1 MTASMLDHALEYA
14 GRGWP
19 VFPLAGPKNGPIIP
33 SRHPVGDPLRGKCQ
47 GACGD
52 DGHGFHDA
60 TTDPERIRQWW
71 TRWPRAN
78 IGAATGVVFDVLDVD
93 HQDYAEGVADLPDA
107 VTEGGPV
114 ARSGGGKWHLYF
126 LPSGRRRSIRFS
138 QHCDYLG
145 IGGYVVLP
153 PATHRSGGTYSWF
166 TPDPLPF
173 TPAPA
178 ALLEAVDTRCG
189 RELQNRSSAGMQPLP
204 IVLDR
209 PRRARG
215 RGWSVDPIIDVMKAA
230 TSGERN
236 KVLFWCAA
244 RIGNAVHDREITS
257 TAAGGHLDT
266 LHAAAAETGLSAHE
280 IARTIESGYP
290 KGCSGERPTQRAVGG
305 AA

>member
-1 MTASMLDHALEYA
+1 MSASMLDHALEYA

-19 VFPLAGPKNGPIIP
+19 VFPLRPPENTPYLSG
-33 SRHPVGDPLRGKCQ
+33 
-47 GACGD
+47 
-52 DGHGFHDA
+52 GFKIA
-60 TTDPERIRQWW
+60 TTDPEQIRQWW

-78 IGAATGVVFDVLDVD
+78 IGAACGIVFDVLDVD
-93 HQDYAEGVADLPDA
+93 HQDYAEGVADLPDCETA
-107 VTEGGPV
+107 GGPV
-114 ARSGGGKWHLYF
+114 ARSGGGGWHLYVQ
-126 LPSGRRRSIRFS
+126 PTGRGRSIRFS
-138 QHCDYLG
+138 AHCDWLG
-145 IGGYVVLP
+145 VGGYVVLP
-153 PATHRSGGTYSWF
+153 PSTHRSGGTYSWF
-166 TPDPLPF
+166 APEELPLH
-173 TPAPA
+173 PAPPE
-178 ALLEAVDTRCG
+178 LVEAVDTRCG
-189 RELQNRSSAGMQPLP
+189 RSMQSHESVDPHSR

-257 TAAGGHLDT
+257 TAAAGHLDT
-266 LHAAAAETGLSAHE
+266 LHTAAAETGLSAHE

-290 KGCSGERPTQRAVGG
+290 KGCGGERPTPRAAGG